1 VNIISGKYQRDAQA
15 RN

>member
-1 VNIISGKYQRDAQA
+1 VNTGKYQRDAQA